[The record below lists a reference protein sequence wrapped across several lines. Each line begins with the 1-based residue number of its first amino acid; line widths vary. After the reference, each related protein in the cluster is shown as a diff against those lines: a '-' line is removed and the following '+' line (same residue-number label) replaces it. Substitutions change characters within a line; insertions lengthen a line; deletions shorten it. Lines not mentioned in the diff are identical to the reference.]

1 MDTECNKCHKHYIDI
16 NIITIIV
23 IIWINVRIFKINKYF
38 FFIIIMQHMPREFV
52 NCQLMAMVLL
62 KIKNILLKNKK
73 IPKDNQI
80 AVKLIKFE
88 N

>member
-1 MDTECNKCHKHYIDI
+1 
-16 NIITIIV
+16 
-23 IIWINVRIFKINKYF
+23 
-38 FFIIIMQHMPREFV
+38 MQQMPREFV
-52 NCQLMAMVLL
+52 NCQIMAMVLL

-80 AVKLIKFE
+80 VVKLIKFE